1 MQLTHSIALDFGR
14 DTLPITIFA
23 KQYDKESRF
32 VEIVPL
38 ECGKDYTLES
48 GVTAYKARRSY
59 RTQNGNDYKR
69 RYQSRAHGANAR
81 RRGYCRCGNRAL
93 QG

>member
-38 ECGKDYTLES
+38 ECG
-48 GVTAYKARRSY
+48 
-59 RTQNGNDYKR
+59 
-69 RYQSRAHGANAR
+69 
-81 RRGYCRCGNRAL
+81 
-93 QG
+93 